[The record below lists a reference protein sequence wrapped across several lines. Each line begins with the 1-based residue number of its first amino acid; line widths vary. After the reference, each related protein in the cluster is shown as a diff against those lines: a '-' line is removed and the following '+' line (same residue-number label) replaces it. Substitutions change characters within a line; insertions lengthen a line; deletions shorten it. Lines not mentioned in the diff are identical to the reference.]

1 MHSKVKLSALILT
14 STIMAGLITGCSDSN
29 SVKPSKDINGQSN
42 YDESSAQDNGY
53 DGVIDNVDSNG
64 DETGEVY
71 SQTIMIYMVGSDL
84 ESRYGAATLDLT
96 EMEKAMPSTG
106 DNNIIVC
113 TGGASKWQ
121 NTMISEDDQTLL
133 NLKDGA
139 FSIVDTLD
147 SKNMGESENL
157 CSFIE
162 QCMENCKSDL
172 YSLILWDHGAGPILG
187 YGLDENFDDI
197 MSLPEMKNAL
207 ENSVGKSGKKLEW
220 IGFDACLMSSMEI
233 CDAFAPYANYIIAS
247 QETEPGW
254 GWNYEF
260 LSALSQPNMDGAHLG
275 KEIIDSYMEYG
286 EELFEVNPN
295 AYSDLTLSCLDLNK
309 YQQAEDAFNN
319 FFTEAHSSLSVE
331 TFPNTVQQ
339 RSRVKE
345 FGGFSSNFNY
355 CLVDAVDLIDKL
367 AIDDSKTEDAVI
379 SAIRDMTV
387 YMRTNVENASGVS
400 ICYPQNPND
409 EYSKACIK
417 LDESIG
423 FSENYVK
430 YLNDFYAIHNGE
442 TIAPDWNIAGAES
455 SVYDVA
461 VPIAEPDDDE
471 IDSENDDIDD
481 IDDKDNSEDEPDY
494 DDDTDNILEPGKDIC
509 LKLTPEQ
516 KANFGSA
523 SYYILCKASDSEFAD
538 IIYDERIDDMYVF
551 IHGGKNV
558 QMDDAGILHA
568 YYNNNVVYMKSEKTG
583 ELSSIPMVLIDND
596 SSSKE
601 KRYLSSV
608 VLTYA
613 AEDISDWVI
622 DAANL
627 QIIVDSEH
635 PNGEIRSAVPII
647 GKDEIQRAS
656 KQLLS
661 LDDYTYMAVTGTCNY
676 LTRDQNGNLL
686 PFFDWEKSGSLLGFE
701 QDLTEGYSLE
711 VTSIKNPENYVCMF
725 IVTDSQGNAS
735 VSELIPLG

>member
-1 MHSKVKLSALILT
+1 MYRKIKLTALILT
-14 STIMAGLITGCSDSN
+14 AALLAGVSSGCSDKN
-29 SVKPSKDINGQSN
+29 SISPNKDINGQDNS
-42 YDESSAQDNGY
+42 ETAQDSGY
-53 DGVIDNVDSNG
+53 DNIIDNVNSNS
-64 DETGEVY
+64 DETGKVY

-84 ESRYGAATLDLT
+84 ESRYGAATLDLA

-121 NTMISEDDQTLL
+121 NSMISEDEQTLL
-133 NLKDGA
+133 KLNDGA
-139 FSIVDTLD
+139 FSVIDTLE
-147 SKNMGESENL
+147 SKNMGEAENL

-162 QCMENCKSDL
+162 QCMENCESDL

-197 MSLPEMKNAL
+197 MSLPEMQDAL

-260 LSALSQPNMDGAHLG
+260 LSSLSQPDMDGAHVG
-275 KEIIDSYMEYG
+275 KEIIDYYMEYG
-286 EELFEVNPN
+286 EELFKENPR
-295 AYSDLTLSCLDLNK
+295 AYADLTLSCLDLNK
-309 YQQAEDAFNN
+309 YQQAEDTLNN
-319 FFTEAHSSLSVE
+319 FFTETHNALSIE
-331 TFPNTVQQ
+331 TFPHTVQQ
-339 RSRVKE
+339 RCRVKE

-367 AIDDSKTEDAVI
+367 AVDDSKTEDSVI
-379 SAIRDMTV
+379 NAIRDMTI

-409 EYSKACIK
+409 EYSEVCIK

-430 YLNDFYAIHNGE
+430 YLNDLYAIHNGE
-442 TIAPDWNIAGAES
+442 TIVSNWDITDAES

-461 VPIAEPDDDE
+461 VPIADNDE
-471 IDSENDDIDD
+471 SNSEAPTDNDNDITNTD
-481 IDDKDNSEDEPDY
+481 DNSLPSS
-494 DDDTDNILEPGKDIC
+494 KDIC

-523 SYYILCKASDSEFAD
+523 SYYILCKASESDFSN
-538 IIYDERIDDMYVF
+538 IIDDDRIDDMYIF

-558 QMDDAGILHA
+558 KMDDAGVLHA
-568 YYNNNVVYMKSEKTG
+568 YYSNNVVYMKNEKTG
-583 ELSSIPMVLIDND
+583 ELSNTPMVLIDND

-613 AEDISDWVI
+613 AEDISDWII

-635 PNGEIRSAVPII
+635 PNGEIRSAVPIL
-647 GKDEIQRAS
+647 GEDEVQRAN

-725 IVTDSQGNAS
+725 IVTDSQGNSS
-735 VSELIPLG
+735 VSELIPLK

>member
-1 MHSKVKLSALILT
+1 MHSKLKLTALILT
-14 STIMAGLITGCSDSN
+14 AAMLTGFVGGCSDNN
-29 SVKPSKDINGQSN
+29 SIKKNKDINSQNNS
-42 YDESSAQDNGY
+42 ESAQDSGY
-53 DGVIDNVDSNG
+53 DGVVDNVDSNS
-64 DETGEVY
+64 DETGKVY

-84 ESRYGAATLDLT
+84 ESRYGAATLDLS

-113 TGGASKWQ
+113 TGGASNWK
-121 NTMISEDDQTLL
+121 NTMISENDQTLL
-133 NLKDGA
+133 RLNDGA
-139 FSIVDTLD
+139 FSVMDTLE
-147 SKNMGESENL
+147 SQNMGESENL

-162 QCMENCKSDL
+162 QCMENYESDL

-197 MSLPEMKNAL
+197 MSLPEMQDAL

-260 LSALSQPNMDGAHLG
+260 LSALSQPDMDGAHLG
-275 KEIIDSYMEYG
+275 KEIIDFYMEYG
-286 EELFEVNPN
+286 EELFEKNPN
-295 AYSDLTLSCLDLNK
+295 AYADLTLSCLDLNK
-309 YQQAEDAFNN
+309 YQQTEDALNN
-319 FFTEAHSSLSVE
+319 FFAETHSLLSVE
-331 TFPNTVQQ
+331 TFPHTVQQ

-345 FGGFSSNFNY
+345 FGSFSSNFNY

-367 AIDDSKTEDAVI
+367 AADDSKTEDSVI

-387 YMRTNVENASGVS
+387 YMRTNVENAAGVS
-400 ICYPQNPND
+400 ICYPQNPDD
-409 EYSKACIK
+409 EYSKVCIK

-430 YLNDFYAIHNGE
+430 YLNDFYAIRNGE
-442 TIAPDWNIAGAES
+442 TIASDWDITGAES

-471 IDSENDDIDD
+471 IKPDDDD
-481 IDDKDNSEDEPDY
+481 FDNEDNSKDDNNY
-494 DDDTDNILEPGKDIC
+494 GDDTDNILESGKDIC

-523 SYYILCKASDSEFAD
+523 SYYILCKASDSGFAD
-538 IIYDERIDDMYVF
+538 IIDDERIDDMYIF

-558 QMDDAGILHA
+558 KMDDAGVLHA
-568 YYNNNVVYMKSEKTG
+568 YYSNNVVYMKSEKTG
-583 ELSSIPMVLIDND
+583 ELSSTPMVLIDND

-613 AEDISDWVI
+613 AEDISDWMI

-627 QIIVDSEH
+627 QIVVDSDH

-647 GKDEIQRAS
+647 GEDEVQRAS

-686 PFFDWEKSGSLLGFE
+686 PFFDWEKSGSVMGFE

-725 IVTDSQGNAS
+725 IVTDSQGNTS
-735 VSELIPLG
+735 VSDLIPLG